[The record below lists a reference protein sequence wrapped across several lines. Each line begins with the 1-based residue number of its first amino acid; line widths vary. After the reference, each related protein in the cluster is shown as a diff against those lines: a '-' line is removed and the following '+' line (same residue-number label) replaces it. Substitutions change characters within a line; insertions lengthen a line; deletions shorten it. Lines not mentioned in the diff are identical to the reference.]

1 MKKIS
6 TNKISSFKDELHARP
21 YIKLENNLRTFH
33 FAYLIKDND
42 ENKAWNYLDKF
53 LRKLNFQGLPNKASK
68 FWVAEGKDLI
78 IRYECHTEF
87 ISLTLIYPKQN

>member
-1 MKKIS
+1 MKKLS

-42 ENKAWNYLDKF
+42 ENKAWNYLDRF
-53 LRKLNFQGLPNKASK
+53 LKN
-68 FWVAEGKDLI
+68 
-78 IRYECHTEF
+78 
-87 ISLTLIYPKQN
+87 